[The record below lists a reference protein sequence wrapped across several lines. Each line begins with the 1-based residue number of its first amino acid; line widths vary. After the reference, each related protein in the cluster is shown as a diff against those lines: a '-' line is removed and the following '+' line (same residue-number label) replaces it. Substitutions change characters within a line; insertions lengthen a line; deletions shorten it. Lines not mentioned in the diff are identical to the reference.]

1 MVMKLDTPNYDNV
14 LEAEKNIKD
23 IAHITPVLTS
33 SYLNKKLNSEIFFKC
48 ENFQKTGAFKF
59 RGALNALK
67 KLNEQQKKIGVVAF
81 SSGNHA
87 QGIALAAKL
96 LKIPATILM
105 PADAPETK
113 IAATKSYGAE
123 IIFFDRYTE
132 SKEEIAQDMVSKNG
146 AALISSCDHPD
157 VIAGQGTI
165 AKELIDSVGTLDVI
179 FVPVGGGG
187 ILAGTLLTI
196 KNNLPNCEIYGIEPE
211 AGNDAQQSVAKGEIV
226 KIDVPNT
233 IADGAQTQ
241 NLGEYNFSIIK
252 NNVTKIDTVTD
263 SELIDSM
270 RFFAERL
277 KIVVEPTG
285 CLGLAGFI
293 KNNEKFKNKKIGI
306 IITGGNVDI
315 ETYSKLLTAK

>member
-1 MVMKLDTPNYDNV
+1 MK
-14 LEAEKNIKD
+14 I
-23 IAHITPVLTS
+23 
-33 SYLNKKLNSEIFFKC
+33 
-48 ENFQKTGAFKF
+48 
-59 RGALNALK
+59 
-67 KLNEQQKKIGVVAF
+67 LNEQQKKTGVVAF

-105 PADAPETK
+105 PNDAPATK
-113 IAATKSYGAE
+113 ISATKSYGTE
-123 IIFFDRYTE
+123 IVFFDRYKE
-132 SKEEIAQDMVSKNG
+132 SKEKIAQDMVNQSG
-146 AALISSCDHPD
+146 ATLISSCYHPD

-179 FVPVGGGG
+179 FVPIGGGG

-196 KNNLPNCEIYGIEPE
+196 KNSLPNCEVYGIEPE
-211 AGNDAQQSVAKGEIV
+211 AGNDAQQSVERGEIV
-226 KIDVPNT
+226 RIPVPNT

-252 NNVTKIDTVTD
+252 SNVTRIDTVTD
-263 SELIDSM
+263 SELINSM

-306 IITGGNVDI
+306 IVTGGNVDI
-315 ETYSKLLTAK
+315 DNYSKLLTTK

>member
-1 MVMKLDTPNYDNV
+1 MRLDAPNYENV
-14 LEAEKNIKD
+14 LEAEKNIKE

-33 SYLNKKLNSEIFFKC
+33 SYLNQKLNCEIFFKC

-67 KLNEQQKKIGVVAF
+67 RLNEQQKKIGVVAF

-87 QGIALAAKL
+87 QGVALAAKL

-105 PADAPETK
+105 PNDAPETK

-123 IIFFDRYTE
+123 IVFFDRYKE
-132 SKEEIAQDMVSKNG
+132 SKEKIAQDMVNESG
-146 AALISSCDHPD
+146 ATLISSCDHPD

-187 ILAGTLLTI
+187 VLAGTLLTI
-196 KNNLPNCEIYGIEPE
+196 KNSLPNCEVYGIEPE
-211 AGNDAQQSVAKGEIV
+211 AGNDAQQSVERGEIV
-226 KIDVPNT
+226 RIDVPNT

-252 NNVTKIDTVTD
+252 GNVTIIDTVTD

-270 RFFAERL
+270 RFFSERL

-306 IITGGNVDI
+306 IVTGGNVDI
-315 ETYSKLLTAK
+315 DNYSKLLTTK